1 MYFVWFARPALII
14 QRRLFYGTSFI
25 ATCVHDSPQLCWGFG
40 IVSIKYRYLS
50 HPLSANICC
59 ILASAFGIISL
70 SSTKENPMLQ
80 KIERFVLKKLS
91 KLPKKANYE
100 AKDFY
105 PYSGDEIL
113 CAMESLESKG
123 YLKSV
128 TANLDFSSLHCE
140 ITTQGRFYREYRIQC
155 FISDI
160 FVPAIVAVITSLITY
175 FLCGYPIKC
184 LHKSTVITDAIM
196 LIMTDVGFNS
206 FTLSPPSTPKI
217 FNRLVSCLS
226 LLI

>member
-1 MYFVWFARPALII
+1 
-14 QRRLFYGTSFI
+14 
-25 ATCVHDSPQLCWGFG
+25 
-40 IVSIKYRYLS
+40 
-50 HPLSANICC
+50 
-59 ILASAFGIISL
+59 
-70 SSTKENPMLQ
+70 MLQ

-123 YLKSV
+123 YLKTV